1 MKKILIVT
9 PYSGRMGGVET
20 VTQALAEVL
29 RQKGFVVDFLTADEG
44 PRNIFEVIMVKLKG
58 LSYLT
63 KNKFKKIQGAQYKA
77 VICNGEFA
85 EGINHPKVISY
96 FHGSYHGLRLS
107 TEERITFLNRLV
119 LKIRSRQQVAA
130 SSHTKVVAVSQY
142 LKGILNEQGIKVD
155 YVIGN
160 PIDLKHFAPAL
171 NRPRSGLAFFG
182 RYDYWGKGFD
192 YLEKLSASGLPVIC
206 YTDSKEKT
214 ALNIQGMIAHEK
226 LPEVMNNYKFLI
238 SPSRFESFGMTVA
251 EGLSC
256 GLPVLMGKTGIAS
269 ELKQTLPEFVVDD
282 FSNIEEV
289 KRKILHIEENY
300 NELSKKARL
309 YAEEHFSLEKF
320 VNDWMKV
327 INA

>member
-9 PYSGRMGGVET
+9 PYSRRMGGVET
-20 VTQALAEVL
+20 VTQALARVL

-44 PRNIFEVIMVKLKG
+44 PQNIFEIFMVKLKG

-63 KNKFKKIQGAQYKA
+63 KKKFKHIHGEEYSAI
-77 VICNGEFA
+77 ICNGEFA

-107 TEERITFLNRLV
+107 TKERVTFFNHLV
-119 LKIRSRQQVAA
+119 LKIRSHQQVAA

-142 LKGILNEQGIKVD
+142 LKDILNEQGIKVD

-160 PIDLKHFAPAL
+160 PIDLKHFAPDL
-171 NRPRSGLAFFG
+171 NRSRFGLAFFG

-192 YLEKLSASGLPVIC
+192 YLEKLNANGLSVVC
-206 YTDSKEKT
+206 YTDSIENS
-214 ALNIQGMIAHEK
+214 ALNMQGMIAHEK
-226 LPEVMNNYKFLI
+226 LPEIMNNYKLII

-269 ELKQTLPEFVVDD
+269 ELKKTIPEFVVDD
-282 FSNIEEV
+282 FSDVVEV
-289 KRKILHIEENY
+289 KRKLLHIEENY
-300 NELSKKARL
+300 NELAHKARL
-309 YAEEHFSLEKF
+309 YAEDHFSLEKF
-320 VNDWMKV
+320 ADEWMKV